1 MAIFK
6 QRPKKK
12 AKPDQ
17 LTPWE
22 KFQQQADENQR
33 AEQKRH
39 FKWSGK
45 RIRIGDKLPKLKT
58 QRRRLATRRAGLL
71 IGLFLL
77 GIVGASYF
85 ISPLSHI
92 AQVKVTGTEKLTVA
106 QVQSATQIK
115 AGKSVWAVIGQDKTT
130 SRLAR
135 QANPQV
141 GQVKTTLSN
150 WNHVTLKVSEIRLA
164 GYLVTGGNYQRVL
177 ENGLIMK
184 QSASQPGGGYP
195 IYASFKSGQRLQTM
209 IAQYAKLPAAVKHN
223 ISEIKF
229 DPNKANPERVHL
241 YMNDGNEVYATI
253 STFASKMQYYTG
265 IAAKMKTNGIINLEV
280 GAYSYSFKKS
290 SKWLKKQAR
299 AFLKALRI
307 W

>member
-6 QRPKKK
+6 RRPKKK
-12 AKPDQ
+12 AQLDQ

-22 KFQQQADENQR
+22 RFQRQADENQK
-33 AEQKRH
+33 AERKRH
-39 FKWSGK
+39 FSWSGK
-45 RIRIGDKLPKLKT
+45 QIRIGDKLPKLKT
-58 QRRRLATRRAGLL
+58 QRRKLMTRRAGLL

-77 GIVGASYF
+77 GIAGASYF

-92 AQVKVTGTEKLTVA
+92 AQVRVTGTEKLTAA
-106 QVQSATQIK
+106 QVRTATQVK
-115 AGKSVWAVIGQDKTT
+115 VGQSVWAVIGQDKTT

-135 QANPQV
+135 KANPQV

-150 WNHVTLKVSEIRLA
+150 WNHVTLKVTEIRLA
-164 GYLVTGGNYQRVL
+164 GYLVIGGQYRRVL
-177 ENGLIMK
+177 ENGLIMSK
-184 QSASQPGGGYP
+184 SQSQPGGGYP
-195 IYASFKSGQRLQTM
+195 IYASFKSGSRLQLM

-253 STFASKMQYYTG
+253 STFASKMQYYSG
-265 IAAKMKTNGIINLEV
+265 IVAKMKAPGIINLEV

-290 SKWLKKQAR
+290 SN
-299 AFLKALRI
+299 
-307 W
+307 

>member
-6 QRPKKK
+6 HRPKKK
-12 AKPDQ
+12 AQLDQ

-22 KFQQQADENQR
+22 KFQRQADENQK

-77 GIVGASYF
+77 GIAGASYF

-92 AQVKVTGTEKLTVA
+92 SQVKVTGTEKLSTA
-106 QVQSATQIK
+106 QVQAATQIK
-115 AGKSVWAVIGQDKTT
+115 PGQSVWAVIGNDKAT
-130 SRLAR
+130 SRAAL

-150 WNHVTLKVSEIRLA
+150 WNHVTVTVHEIRLA
-164 GYLVTGGNYQRVL
+164 GYLVTGGRYQRVL
-177 ENGLIMK
+177 ENGLIMNK
-184 QSASQPGGGYP
+184 SVSQPGGGYP
-195 IYASFKSGQRLQTM
+195 IYASFKSGSRLQTM

-229 DPNKANPERVHL
+229 DPNKANTERVHL
-241 YMNDGNEVYATI
+241 YMNDGNEVYASI
-253 STFASKMQYYTG
+253 STFASKMQYYAG
-265 IAAKMKTNGIINLEV
+265 IAAKMKAPGIINLEV

-290 SKWLKKQAR
+290 TK
-299 AFLKALRI
+299 
-307 W
+307 